1 MRVPATEELT
11 CCSPLAARNAGAA
24 MSSSVTA
31 MMTGMMTRRTPR
43 KARRLTASGTRN
55 AAPSTVRPNTTIEGG
70 MCSTAMRMN
79 KNELPQMTE
88 VAANSSSHRAGR
100 REWPVNDP

>member
-1 MRVPATEELT
+1 
-11 CCSPLAARNAGAA
+11 
-24 MSSSVTA
+24 MSSNVTA
-31 MMTGMMTRRTPR
+31 TMGMMTRRTPR

-70 MCSTAMRMN
+70 TCSTAMRMN
-79 KNELPQMTE
+79 KNELPQMTG
-88 VAANSSSHRAGR
+88 VATNNSSYRAGR

>member
-1 MRVPATEELT
+1 
-11 CCSPLAARNAGAA
+11 

-31 MMTGMMTRRTPR
+31 MIGMITRRTPR

-55 AAPSTVRPNTTIEGG
+55 AAPRTVRPNTTTEGG

-79 KNELPQMTE
+79 KDELPQMTE
-88 VAANSSSHRAGR
+88 AAANSSSHRAGR
-100 REWPVNDP
+100 KEGPVNDP